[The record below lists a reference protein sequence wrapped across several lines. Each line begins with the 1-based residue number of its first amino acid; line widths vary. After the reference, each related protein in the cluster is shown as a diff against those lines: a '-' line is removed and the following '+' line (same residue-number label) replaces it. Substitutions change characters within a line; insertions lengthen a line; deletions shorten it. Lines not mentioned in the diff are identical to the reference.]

1 MRAIGSLGLPL
12 ARVGVDVYAEV
23 EGFNPVL
30 DHLNL
35 LFEVGD
41 DGLLLDLIDANGVH
55 DGLAVVIASVMQRV
69 DIAHFVHQALELSQT
84 INVLQDRQ
92 VGLLYLDLELND
104 LLRLLL
110 DALKDFAAADEG
122 RTTLRGD
129 VGTAQLG
136 VRFCQYPAMR
146 FLR

>member
-1 MRAIGSLGLPL
+1 
-12 ARVGVDVYAEV
+12 
-23 EGFNPVL
+23 
-30 DHLNL
+30 
-35 LFEVGD
+35 
-41 DGLLLDLIDANGVH
+41 
-55 DGLAVVIASVMQRV
+55 MQRV

-136 VRFCQYPAMR
+136 VRFCQYPCDALLALNG
-146 FLR
+146 FS